1 MDQTYPEATAEVETI
16 NARKTS
22 RAVGRHLRKN
32 AIRRT
37 STAASYEEKQAQDLR
52 MMEGHPDR
60 YGTEV
65 NFDLIPVH
73 MRAALGR
80 TSAEGRDGPE

>member
-1 MDQTYPEATAEVETI
+1 MRRDEQEGDNQEDSPAAGTSSTPKQAAQVDQTYPEATAEVETI

-37 STAASYEEKQAQDLR
+37 STAASYEEKQPQDLR

-60 YGTEV
+60 
-65 NFDLIPVH
+65 
-73 MRAALGR
+73 
-80 TSAEGRDGPE
+80 